1 MNQFGPLKFGVLLM
15 LSFALVNQ
23 VRATEIKAVFPGAMR
38 TELAELLPQFEEKY
52 GDKVVPVYGAVGAI
66 VARLK
71 NGDKADLVVVSGGA
85 LADLIAQGK
94 IRSQGMPRLPGR
106 NRCVHAKGAVKP
118 DIGSVDAF
126 RKALLSATAVAY
138 KDPAVGDSS
147 AIFARDLLERLG
159 IAAEMKPR
167 IRVVAP
173 PEIIAT
179 VVRGDAEIGFDQMSN
194 VAIDPRVGPIRVLPN
209 GIQHYTNYVGGIV
222 AESMQEESARALI
235 IFLRSSS
242 SQAAMKQKGF
252 EPL

>member
-1 MNQFGPLKFGVLLM
+1 
-15 LSFALVNQ
+15 
-23 VRATEIKAVFPGAMR
+23 MR
-38 TELAELLPQFEEKY
+38 
-52 GDKVVPVYGAVGAI
+52 
-66 VARLK
+66 
-71 NGDKADLVVVSGGA
+71 
-85 LADLIAQGK
+85 
-94 IRSQGMPRLPGR
+94 
-106 NRCVHAKGAVKP
+106 KGAVKP

-126 RKALLSATAVAY
+126 RKALLSATAIAC

-252 EPL
+252 EPP

>member
-71 NGDKADLVVVSGGA
+71 NGDKADLVVVSDGA

-94 IRSQGMPRLPGR
+94 IRSQG
-106 NRCVHAKGAVKP
+106 HATVAKVGIGVFMRKDAVKP

-126 RKALLSATAVAY
+126 RKG
-138 KDPAVGDSS
+138 PAVGDCRRLQGSS
-147 AIFARDLLERLG
+147 RWRLQ
-159 IAAEMKPR
+159 R
-167 IRVVAP
+167 HLCQR
-173 PEIIAT
+173 
-179 VVRGDAEIGFDQMSN
+179 
-194 VAIDPRVGPIRVLPN
+194 
-209 GIQHYTNYVGGIV
+209 
-222 AESMQEESARALI
+222 SARAP
-235 IFLRSSS
+235 RHCR
-242 SQAAMKQKGF
+242 
-252 EPL
+252 

>member
-23 VRATEIKAVFPGAMR
+23 VRATEIKAFFPGAMR

-106 NRCVHAKGAVKP
+106 HRCLHAKG
-118 DIGSVDAF
+118 
-126 RKALLSATAVAY
+126 
-138 KDPAVGDSS
+138 
-147 AIFARDLLERLG
+147 
-159 IAAEMKPR
+159 
-167 IRVVAP
+167 
-173 PEIIAT
+173 
-179 VVRGDAEIGFDQMSN
+179 
-194 VAIDPRVGPIRVLPN
+194 
-209 GIQHYTNYVGGIV
+209 
-222 AESMQEESARALI
+222 
-235 IFLRSSS
+235 RS
-242 SQAAMKQKGF
+242 
-252 EPL
+252 